1 MVNNLIFDENGNKPN
16 YTSEYKYTLFKN
28 IGWRLNDIFKNKG
41 DQLKQSAITGLNQNI
56 RNDMTS
62 RGHRKNAP
70 DTSAKAGMWNRERD
84 GQDPV
89 HYFDKLYH
97 KISCCLGG
105 KKLRVPYIKS
115 YTPNGTPIKDE
126 LLVDFGAN
134 AQTCTIQHVNWWD
147 TNNIATP
154 TANAR
159 CLDLFRRLIAF
170 LKLYD
175 PTNEMVKKFGG
186 CLDDD
191 QMPPGAKKSNAV
203 YLAYDAN
210 RKSYPACSKDT
221 SFKRSQDRPNVEQT
235 ICAQSVDFENVK
247 AGRDFLAEVDISCG
261 KDTPIGK
268 KLDEL
273 RTADDAAFQERAR
286 KEREEQ
292 ERKKQ
297 EEERKRQEQQKKQ
310 GDPTRPAPA
319 PPTKTTASNLTDFQ
333 KQTQDIK
340 KQLNLQG
347 TDNNVLFGVAGGAV
361 LLLLLSS
368 SASVL
373 LL

>member
-1 MVNNLIFDENGNKPN
+1 MVKNFIFDETGNTPN

-41 DQLKQSAITGLNQNI
+41 DKLKHSAITGLNQKV
-56 RNDMTS
+56 RNDMIS
-62 RGHRKNAP
+62 RGHQKNAP

-84 GQDPV
+84 GKDPV

-115 YTPNGTPIKDE
+115 YAPNGTPIKDE

-134 AQTCTIQHVNWWD
+134 KNTCTIQDVNWWD
-147 TNNIATP
+147 TNNLATP
-154 TANAR
+154 QANQR

-210 RKSYPACSKDT
+210 RKSYPACSQDT
-221 SFKRSQDRPNVEQT
+221 AFKRSQDRPNVEQT

-273 RTADDAAFQERAR
+273 RAADDAAFQERAR
-286 KEREEQ
+286 TEI
-292 ERKKQ
+292 
-297 EEERKRQEQQKKQ
+297 EERS
-310 GDPTRPAPA
+310 PP
-319 PPTKTTASNLTDFQ
+319 PPTTPNNTASNLIDEVNLTDFQ

-340 KQLNLQG
+340 KQFNLEEI
-347 TDNNVLFGVAGGAV
+347 DNNILFSAVGGTI